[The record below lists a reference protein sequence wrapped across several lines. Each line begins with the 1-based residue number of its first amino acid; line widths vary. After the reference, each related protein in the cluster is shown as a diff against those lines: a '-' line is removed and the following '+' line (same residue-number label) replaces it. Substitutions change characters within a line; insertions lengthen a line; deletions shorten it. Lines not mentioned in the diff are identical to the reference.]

1 MSHLILRQTK
11 DVTEQVDSSCI
22 NDLYEFTLRLT
33 QDPNNNTGY
42 LQGKINTSSSS
53 KDKVNTLHTL
63 DQYNNPVQTGNTGA
77 WNDLYVTASQYSFE
91 FKDPIVRQILVTN
104 VYGGK
109 DPTEQ
114 DVMLT
119 STQWCTNPS
128 SSSPNYPY
136 VMRNGLFQ
144 NSQIESFDELRYFS
158 SAGALGAQMFKNC
171 TSLKSITMPPPVSGY
186 TYEIRWHAF
195 ENCNIE
201 TLTLP
206 FEQIVQLNSDSRI
219 PSTTKIYVPASMVE
233 TYKAA
238 SNWSSYASNI
248 YAIE

>member
-22 NDLYEFTLRLT
+22 NDLYLLT
-33 QDPNNNTGY
+33 TSLALNATSD
-42 LQGKINTSSSS
+42 LQGRINTATSS

-77 WNDLYVTASQYSFE
+77 WDNLYVTASQYSFE

-119 STQWCTNPS
+119 SSQWSTNTS
-128 SSSPNYPY
+128 TSNPNYPY
-136 VMRNGLFQ
+136 VMRSGLFQ
-144 NSQIESFDELRYFS
+144 NSQIETFDELRYFS
-158 SAGALGAQMFKNC
+158 SVGALGIQMFKNC
-171 TSLKSITMPPPVSGY
+171 TSLKSVTMPPPVTGY
-186 TYEIRWHAF
+186 TYEIAWHVF

-219 PSTTKIYVPASMVE
+219 PLTTKIYVPASMVE
-233 TYKAA
+233 TYKTT
-238 SNWSSYASNI
+238 SNWSTYASNI